1 MMVGAALSRDF
12 AHPSRSHQRQ
22 RTIYPLQT
30 GRDRVD
36 FLFVQRDF
44 AHTLRQ
50 TTCDSPASPMYPY
63 LRHARIL
70 VALLPAIALTSTA
83 GAQTPTKDSP
93 FLPPATAAAATN
105 GTTSYEFAG
114 MSVAGKATLLSIV
127 RTRDKRSFW
136 VPVGQTVGEITAVSY
151 DPKTDQATIK
161 ADGQLLTLS
170 MRKSVVVNAP
180 VSRQPAP
187 NPVAVARPATLP
199 AVSIPPPPATEQEEK
214 ETEARMLVTDLL
226 EIGQEQRRAYEEAQR
241 QAAEKAKSANGKAA
255 GANR

>member
-1 MMVGAALSRDF
+1 
-12 AHPSRSHQRQ
+12 
-22 RTIYPLQT
+22 
-30 GRDRVD
+30 
-36 FLFVQRDF
+36 
-44 AHTLRQ
+44 
-50 TTCDSPASPMYPY
+50 
-63 LRHARIL
+63 
-70 VALLPAIALTSTA
+70 
-83 GAQTPTKDSP
+83 
-93 FLPPATAAAATN
+93 
-105 GTTSYEFAG
+105 

-161 ADGQLLTLS
+161 AEGQLLTLS
-170 MRKSVVVNAP
+170 MRKSAVVSAP

-187 NPVAVARPATLP
+187 AAIARPATLP
-199 AVSIPPPPATEQEEK
+199 VVSIPPPPATEQEEK